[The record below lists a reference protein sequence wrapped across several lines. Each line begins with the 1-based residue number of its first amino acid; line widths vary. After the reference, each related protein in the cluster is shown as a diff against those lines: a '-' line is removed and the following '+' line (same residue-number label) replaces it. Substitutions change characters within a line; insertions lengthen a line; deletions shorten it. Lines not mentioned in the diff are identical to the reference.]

1 MTKIL
6 LSAATGFLFML
17 HAIAADRNLPHN
29 ALSAFPTVVIP
40 VMANSPGIIPGTFF
54 KTKVAIINPTKLAYP
69 IQVTLYDGNGQ
80 AGQVT
85 INMLPGQVRNYDNFL
100 EQVFAR
106 SGAGSVVFNSGAGVP
121 GGSAANDFI
130 VSAEVFTDSPS
141 GKYKTVVTS
150 GALLDAVS
158 NLSEAY
164 SLGITVDASTRTN
177 VGAFNDTESPNV
189 INADIFDAAGTL
201 LSTVTLPLSA
211 RSWGQV
217 GVPTNVTNGYIRWR
231 TNGLAYC
238 YAVVVDNLSNDGTFV
253 PGAEYAQ

>member
-6 LSAATGFLFML
+6 LSAATGILFTL

-40 VMANSPGIIPGTFF
+40 VMTNNSGIIPGTFF
-54 KTKVAIINPTKLAYP
+54 KTKIAIINPTKLAYP

-100 EQVFAR
+100 EQVFAY

-121 GGSAANDFI
+121 GGSALNDFI

-150 GALLDAVS
+150 GALLDAIS

-164 SLGITVDASTRTN
+164 SLGITVDGNTRTN
-177 VGAFNDTESPNV
+177 VGAYNDSDSTNV
-189 INADIFDAAGTL
+189 IEADIYDASGSLLNTVALTL
-201 LSTVTLPLSA
+201 GP
-211 RSWGQV
+211 RGWGQTAV
-217 GVPTNVTNGYIRWR
+217 STNVTNGFIRWR
-231 TNGLAYC
+231 AGNLAYC
-238 YAVVVDNLSNDGTFV
+238 YAVVVDNRSNDGTFV
-253 PGAEYAQ
+253 PAAEYAQ